1 MRHRDLMH
9 RPRAMAIAA
18 LVALV
23 VGLSSCAL
31 TNKGQAR
38 LYEKAKSAAPYD
50 AIVVPGVPFEGGQW
64 QDLMKMR
71 VHWAV
76 KLYERGM
83 TRNIIFSGAAVY
95 TPYVE
100 AAIMG
105 LYAEKLGVPRARIL
119 LETRAEHSTENLFNG
134 YLLARDHGMR
144 HVAFTSDPVQSW
156 LLGGLAKRMRRRL
169 GADIDMVPVVFKDLP
184 IGSLSTPAIDPTPA
198 YVSPFIPLPEREG
211 AFKRFRGTGGANLD
225 WDRARAGTGQH
236 GGVGTTE

>member
-1 MRHRDLMH
+1 MH
-9 RPRAMAIAA
+9 LRCPLPFLGA
-18 LVALV
+18 LVLAT
-23 VGLSSCAL
+23 GLSSCAL

-38 LYEKAKSAAPYD
+38 LYEKARASAPYD

-100 AAIMG
+100 ATIMG
-105 LYAEKLGVPRARIL
+105 LYAEQLGVPREHIL

-134 YLLARDHGMR
+134 YLLARERGMR
-144 HVAFTSDPVQSW
+144 HIAFASDPVQSW
-156 LLGGLAKRMRRRL
+156 LLGGLARRMRRRL
-169 GADIDMVPVVFKDLP
+169 GADIDMVPLVFKDMTV
-184 IGSLSTPAIDPTPA
+184 SNLSTPVIDPTPA
-198 YVSPFIPLPEREG
+198 YVSPFVPLPEREG
-211 AFKRFRGTGGANLD
+211 AIKRFRGTGGANLD
-225 WDRARAGTGQH
+225 WDRARAGSEGE
-236 GGVGTTE
+236 GGVGTKD